1 MKAMETSYKYLLGQL
16 LTVFFLMVGLA
27 CSSDNPDPDPDP
39 EPTRSELIAQQW
51 VVATVTIGGL
61 NEPVSGYTISFQ
73 ANGNFSFTT
82 PGVPSLPTS
91 GTWVLNSSGSVIT
104 LNSSTE
110 LTIRTLTGTSFAFDY
125 TYQNHKE
132 GDVLVQIVMRK

>member
-1 MKAMETSYKYLLGQL
+1 METTYKNLLGRL
-16 LTVFFLMVGLA
+16 LALCLLLA
-27 CSSDNPDPDPDP
+27 AISCGSDDPGPTPAP

-51 VVATVTIGGL
+51 IVSTVTIGSQ

-73 ANGNFSFTT
+73 ANGNFNFST
-82 PGVPSLPTS
+82 PGVPSMPTS
-91 GTWVLNSSGSVIT
+91 GTWALNSAGSVIT
-104 LNSSTE
+104 LNGSTE